1 MRSSPARSIKKT
13 TEAMAGMLFF
23 LPEQI
28 QQLNDQFLYNNSIK
42 DHQSF
47 FRNPCGGH
55 PTKALRCNNHIWKE
69 IGEKPHQYSSRQEI
83 VYNPKECSW
92 HYVTITQ

>member
-1 MRSSPARSIKKT
+1 
-13 TEAMAGMLFF
+13 MLFF

-47 FRNPCGGH
+47 FRSPCGGH
-55 PTKALRCNNHIWKE
+55 PKKEALACNNHIWRE
-69 IGEKPHQYSSRQEI
+69 VVEKPHQYSSRQEI
-83 VYNPKECSW
+83 IYTPKECGW

>member
-1 MRSSPARSIKKT
+1 
-13 TEAMAGMLFF
+13 MLFF

-47 FRNPCGGH
+47 FRSPCGGH
-55 PTKALRCNNHIWKE
+55 PKEEALACNNHIWRE
-69 IGEKPHQYSSRQEI
+69 VVEKPHQYSSRQEI
-83 VYNPKECSW
+83 IYNPKECGW